1 MNGVQDS
8 ECVLV
13 RPPLGVLDG
22 LLRPA
27 EQEELHPG
35 TGEVWFPHMAYE
47 TAVLP
52 SCIRISTRG
61 GIYGQIYPFT

>member
-8 ECVLV
+8 ERVLL

-27 EQEELHPG
+27 EQEELCPG
-35 TGEVWFPHMAYE
+35 TGQVWFEVKA
-47 TAVLP
+47 
-52 SCIRISTRG
+52 
-61 GIYGQIYPFT
+61 